1 MNEGETNPKVPA
13 GLGHADH
20 DTTHRRPIQK
30 RLLPVLE
37 CFFSAKDKTVTNGD
51 EIEAACLIAA
61 LPLQLLQSRSLQRR
75 EGQPPLR
82 RVRKNFRRKSLLIII
97 PNFVTLSISIYQLAH
112 SLEMFLSKV
121 S

>member
-37 CFFSAKDKTVTNGD
+37 CFPAKVKIVTNGD